1 MTYQR
6 TRAHTAG
13 VRRFRRVGVGL
24 LAALVAVAIVTVA
37 AVGSLW
43 LSLSGIKRD
52 PTLLPVGGSNTVGA
66 VPGSLNLLLI
76 GTDSHAVRGNA
87 DVMMVVHVD
96 ASRQGVHLISLPRD
110 LLVGTAPGS
119 VRLSRVYAEGGSAAT
134 VQAVQNLMGIHIDHV
149 ALTWLN
155 GMSRL
160 IDLLGGVPV
169 DNPVASNSGG
179 FPFPRGQITL
189 SGEES
194 LAYVRQGPTIPGELD
209 RAESQRL
216 VLQGIA
222 FRLLTSPT
230 LSNPG
235 TVKAV
240 LDQLAT
246 DVVVDSGLDAR
257 RMVELFVSL
266 RTRSSGQELRA
277 IKLPTAG
284 RGTTPTGDGF
294 VRPDG
299 ERIASLSQ
307 AVNSD
312 TLQEWVRNR

>member
-1 MTYQR
+1 MSYPK
-6 TRAHTAG
+6 TRVRQAG
-13 VRRFRRVGVGL
+13 VRRFRRVGAGL
-24 LAALVAVAIVTVA
+24 LAALVAIAVVAVA

-43 LSLSGIKRD
+43 LSLAGIKRD
-52 PTLLPVGGSNTVGA
+52 PTLLPQNGA
-66 VPGSLNLLLI
+66 AVESVPGALNLLLI
-76 GTDSHAVRGNA
+76 GTDSHLVRGNA
-87 DVMMVVHVD
+87 DVMMLVHLD
-96 ASRQGVHLISLPRD
+96 ASRKSVHLISVPGD
-110 LLVGTAPGS
+110 LLIERPDGA
-119 VRLSRVYAEGGSAAT
+119 VRLSRVYADGGSVAT
-134 VQAVQNLMGIHIDHV
+134 VEAVQQLLGIHIDHV

-169 DNPVASNSGG
+169 DNPVAASSNG
-179 FPFPRGQITL
+179 FAFPRGQITL

-194 LAYVRQGPTIPGELD
+194 LAFVRQGPTGPGELD

-222 FRLLTSPT
+222 TRLLTSSS

-240 LDQLAT
+240 LDQLAA
-246 DVVVDSGLDAR
+246 DVVVDSDLDAR
-257 RMVELFVSL
+257 RMVELFVGL
-266 RTRSSGQELRA
+266 RLQAGVQDLRA

-294 VRPDG
+294 VRPDP
-299 ERIASLSQ
+299 ERMITLGRAI
-307 AVNSD
+307 NSD
-312 TLQEWVRNR
+312 TLQDWVRNR

>member
-1 MTYQR
+1 LSYPKTCVPQ
-6 TRAHTAG
+6 AG
-13 VRRFRRVGVGL
+13 VRRFRRVGAGL
-24 LAALVAVAIVTVA
+24 LAALVAISVVAIA

-43 LSLSGIKRD
+43 LSLAGIKRD
-52 PTLLPVGGSNTVGA
+52 PTLLPQNGA
-66 VPGSLNLLLI
+66 AVESVPGALNLLLI
-76 GTDSHAVRGNA
+76 GTDSHLVRGNA
-87 DVMMVVHVD
+87 DVMMLVHLD
-96 ASRQGVHLISLPRD
+96 ASRNSVHLISVPRD
-110 LLVGTAPGS
+110 LLIERPDGP
-119 VRLSRVYAEGGSAAT
+119 VRLSRVYADGGSVAT
-134 VQAVQNLMGIHIDHV
+134 VEAVQQLLGIHVDHV

-169 DNPVASNSGG
+169 DNPVAASSNG
-179 FPFPRGQITL
+179 FAFPRGQITL

-194 LAYVRQGPTIPGELD
+194 LAFVRQGPTGPGELD

-222 FRLLTSPT
+222 TRVLTSSS

-240 LDQLAT
+240 LDQLAA
-246 DVVVDSGLDAR
+246 DVVVDSDLNAQ
-257 RMVELFVSL
+257 RMVELFVGL
-266 RTRSSGQELRA
+266 RAQAGVQDLRA

-294 VRPDG
+294 VRPDP
-299 ERIASLSQ
+299 ERMVTLGRAI
-307 AVNSD
+307 NSD
-312 TLQEWVRNR
+312 TVQDWVRNR

>member
-1 MTYQR
+1 MSYPN
-6 TRAHTAG
+6 TRVRQPG
-13 VRRFRRVGVGL
+13 VRRFRRVGAGL
-24 LAALVAVAIVTVA
+24 LAALVAIAVVAVA

-43 LSLSGIKRD
+43 LSLAGIKRD
-52 PTLLPVGGSNTVGA
+52 PTLLPQNGA
-66 VPGSLNLLLI
+66 AVESVPGALNLLLI
-76 GTDSHAVRGNA
+76 GTDSHLVRGNA
-87 DVMMVVHVD
+87 DVMMLVHLD
-96 ASRQGVHLISLPRD
+96 ASRNSVHLISVPGD
-110 LLVGTAPGS
+110 LLIERPDGA
-119 VRLSRVYAEGGSAAT
+119 VRLSRVYADGGSVAT
-134 VQAVQNLMGIHIDHV
+134 VEAVQQLLGIHIDHV

-169 DNPVASNSGG
+169 DNPVAASSNG
-179 FPFPRGQITL
+179 FAFPRGQITL

-194 LAYVRQGPTIPGELD
+194 LAFVRQGPTGPGELD

-222 FRLLTSPT
+222 TRLLTSSS

-240 LDQLAT
+240 LDQLAA
-246 DVVVDSGLDAR
+246 DVVVDSDLDAR
-257 RMVELFVSL
+257 RMVELFVGL
-266 RTRSSGQELRA
+266 RLQAGVQDLRA

-294 VRPDG
+294 VRPDPEHMITLG
-299 ERIASLSQ
+299 RAI
-307 AVNSD
+307 NSD
-312 TLQEWVRNR
+312 TLQDWVRNR

>member
-1 MTYQR
+1 MSYPN
-6 TRAHTAG
+6 TRVRQAG
-13 VRRFRRVGVGL
+13 VRRFRRVGAGL
-24 LAALVAVAIVTVA
+24 LAALVAIAVVAVA

-43 LSLSGIKRD
+43 LSLAGIKRD
-52 PTLLPVGGSNTVGA
+52 PTLLPQNGA
-66 VPGSLNLLLI
+66 AVESVPGALNLLLI
-76 GTDSHAVRGNA
+76 GTDSHLVRGNA
-87 DVMMVVHVD
+87 DVMMLVHLD
-96 ASRQGVHLISLPRD
+96 ASRKSVHLISVPRD
-110 LLVGTAPGS
+110 LLIERPDGA
-119 VRLSRVYAEGGSAAT
+119 VRLSRVYADGGSVAT
-134 VQAVQNLMGIHIDHV
+134 VEAVQQLLGIHIDHV

-169 DNPVASNSGG
+169 DNPVAASSNG
-179 FPFPRGQITL
+179 FAFPRGQITL

-194 LAYVRQGPTIPGELD
+194 LAFVRQGPTGPGELD

-222 FRLLTSPT
+222 TRLLTSSS

-240 LDQLAT
+240 LDQLAA
-246 DVVVDSGLDAR
+246 DVVVDSDLDAR
-257 RMVELFVSL
+257 RMVELFVGL
-266 RTRSSGQELRA
+266 RVQAGVQDLRA

-294 VRPDG
+294 VRPDP
-299 ERIASLSQ
+299 ERMITLGRAI
-307 AVNSD
+307 NSD
-312 TLQEWVRNR
+312 TLQDWVRNR

>member
-1 MTYQR
+1 MSYPN
-6 TRAHTAG
+6 TRVRQAG
-13 VRRFRRVGVGL
+13 VRRFRRVGAGL
-24 LAALVAVAIVTVA
+24 LAALVAIAVVAVA

-43 LSLSGIKRD
+43 LSLAGIKRD
-52 PTLLPVGGSNTVGA
+52 PTLLPQNGA
-66 VPGSLNLLLI
+66 AVESVPGALNLLLI
-76 GTDSHAVRGNA
+76 GTDSHLVRGNA
-87 DVMMVVHVD
+87 DVMMLVHLD
-96 ASRQGVHLISLPRD
+96 ASRKSVHLISVPRD
-110 LLVGTAPGS
+110 LLIERPDGA
-119 VRLSRVYAEGGSAAT
+119 VRLSRVYADGGSVAT
-134 VQAVQNLMGIHIDHV
+134 VEAVQQLLGIHIDHV

-169 DNPVASNSGG
+169 DNPVAASSNG
-179 FPFPRGQITL
+179 FAFPRGQITL

-194 LAYVRQGPTIPGELD
+194 LAFVRQGPTGPGELD

-222 FRLLTSPT
+222 TRLLTSSS

-240 LDQLAT
+240 LDQLAA
-246 DVVVDSGLDAR
+246 DVVVDSDLDAR
-257 RMVELFVSL
+257 RMVELFVGL
-266 RTRSSGQELRA
+266 RLQAGVQDLRA

-294 VRPDG
+294 VRPDP
-299 ERIASLSQ
+299 ERMVTLGRAI
-307 AVNSD
+307 NSD
-312 TLQEWVRNR
+312 TLQDWVRNR

>member
-1 MTYQR
+1 MSYPN
-6 TRAHTAG
+6 TRVRQAG
-13 VRRFRRVGVGL
+13 VRRFRRVGAGL
-24 LAALVAVAIVTVA
+24 LAALVAIAVVAVA

-43 LSLSGIKRD
+43 LSLAGIKRD
-52 PTLLPVGGSNTVGA
+52 PTLLPQNGA
-66 VPGSLNLLLI
+66 AVESVPGALNLLLI
-76 GTDSHAVRGNA
+76 GTDSHLVRGNA
-87 DVMMVVHVD
+87 DVMMLVHLD
-96 ASRQGVHLISLPRD
+96 ASRKSVHLISVPRD
-110 LLVGTAPGS
+110 LLIERPDGA
-119 VRLSRVYAEGGSAAT
+119 VRLSRVYADGGSVAT
-134 VQAVQNLMGIHIDHV
+134 VEAVQQLLGIHIDHV

-169 DNPVASNSGG
+169 DNPVAASSNG
-179 FPFPRGQITL
+179 FAFPRGQITL

-194 LAYVRQGPTIPGELD
+194 LAFVRQGPTGPGELD

-222 FRLLTSPT
+222 TRLLTSSS

-240 LDQLAT
+240 LDQLAA
-246 DVVVDSGLDAR
+246 DVVVDSDLDAR
-257 RMVELFVSL
+257 RMVELFVGL
-266 RTRSSGQELRA
+266 RLQAGVQDLRA

-294 VRPDG
+294 VRPDP
-299 ERIASLSQ
+299 ERMITLGRAI
-307 AVNSD
+307 NSD
-312 TLQEWVRNR
+312 TLQDWVRNR